1 MNMGHPRL
9 LVGNPFCMYTHN
21 TLQRTVIYGVV
32 IVSRHLERTN
42 ENDGFKMTALES
54 VLYIEWF
61 RYKNR

>member
-1 MNMGHPRL
+1 MGHPRL
-9 LVGNPFCMYTHN
+9 LVGEPILHVHAQHTTAHCH
-21 TLQRTVIYGVV
+21 LRRV